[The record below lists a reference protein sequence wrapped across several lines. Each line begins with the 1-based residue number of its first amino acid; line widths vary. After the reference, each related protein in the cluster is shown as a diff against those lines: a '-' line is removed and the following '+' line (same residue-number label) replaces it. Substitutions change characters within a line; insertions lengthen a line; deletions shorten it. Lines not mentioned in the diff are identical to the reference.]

1 MSKRKQKKTPSIK
14 QYAGYFRV
22 STAGQ
27 GESGAGLE
35 AQRQA
40 VLSYINGGA
49 ELVREFQEVES
60 GTKDRPELQKAIAFC
75 KQTDAVL
82 VVSKLDRLARSVWLF
97 ENIKRAGI
105 QLEIVGLPKEPMVQ
119 QIMAAVSQNEARLI
133 AERTKAALK
142 VKKEQGVKLGY
153 DRPEV
158 KAGVKRYWRKKK
170 KEIAARPK
178 AAKAKGPSKR
188 EIADKK
194 IIPHLRLMRKNG
206 ATYEKIAAALNES
219 GLKARWG
226 GDWSKQ
232 QLHTV
237 AKRNG
242 IA

>member
-1 MSKRKQKKTPSIK
+1 MSKRKQKKTPAIK

-22 STAGQ
+22 STAEQ

-75 KQTDAVL
+75 KQTGAVL
-82 VVSKLDRLARSVWLF
+82 VVSKLDRLARSVLLF
-97 ENIKRAGI
+97 EQIKKSGI
-105 QLEIVGLPKEPMVQ
+105 QLEIVGLPKDPMVQ
-119 QIMAAVSQNEARLI
+119 QIMGVMAEHEAKLI
-133 AERTKAALK
+133 SERTKAALK
-142 VKKEQGVKLGY
+142 VKKEQGIRLGY

-158 KAGVKRYWRKKK
+158 KAGVKKYWRKKK

-178 AAKAKGPSKR
+178 AAEVKGPSKR
-188 EIADKK
+188 ELADKK
-194 IIPHLRLMRKNG
+194 IIPHIRLMRKNG
-206 ATYEKIAAALNES
+206 ATYEKIAVELNES